1 MKYRLYKDVIPEY
14 SALQQILYNRG
25 ISLEEQKQWL
35 KAGWEDIYPWQN
47 LAENKMK
54 EACKAIYN
62 CIDRDLN
69 VQVVQDSDCD
79 GWTSTAII
87 LNYFYDIY
95 PDWATK
101 HLSYI
106 SHAGKEHG
114 LSDIMDKI
122 DCDVLISPDG
132 GTNDWE
138 QHQALAA
145 KGIICI
151 VLDHH
156 EVENVEL
163 IDSSPAIII
172 NVQLEDYPN
181 KALTGAGVAYKFI
194 QAYEQLY
201 VYGEVNGGQIVIPDH
216 TLDLIDLCALGNC
229 GDMADY
235 RELEIRAIMDIG
247 LSNIRNPFFFA
258 MTKKN
263 DYSIQKMN
271 GINYYST
278 AFYVV
283 PFINACVRS
292 GTMEEK
298 DMVFKAMLTQYAFDD
313 VESSKRGEK
322 GQLVPRYGEA
332 VTVAERVKR
341 RQTKLQDESM
351 ELLENKI
358 EEENLLDNAIILCL
372 CEPGEVEKNI
382 AGLCANKI
390 QAKYQKPA
398 AILTYSKT
406 INDDEPYYRGS
417 MRNYSLS
424 PIQNLKDELE
434 KTEEIEFCAGHQ
446 GAAGLGIALSHV
458 GSFLKKINEQYSDI
472 DQTPIYWVDYIW
484 NSRTIDSGK
493 ILDIGGLNIYGQE
506 IPESLVAVE
515 DIVLNPSMITLM
527 GLEKG
532 HPTIKITVNGVSII
546 KFKASEELYEQMC
559 QENMVLTVVGK
570 SAINEWNGTVTPQ
583 ILVEDFE
590 LREEWIF

>member
-1 MKYRLYKDVIPEY
+1 MKYKLYKDTIPEY

-25 ISLEEQKQWL
+25 IPIEKQKEWL
-35 KAGWEDIYPWQN
+35 NAGWKQIYDWTELSPQKMEDACN
-47 LAENKMK
+47 LLYEKIQSN
-54 EACKAIYN
+54 ECV
-62 CIDRDLN
+62 LFN
-69 VQVVQDSDCD
+69 VDPDVD
-79 GWTSTAII
+79 GFTSSAII
-87 LNYFYDIY
+87 INYLYDRF
-95 PDWATK
+95 PDWASD
-101 HLSYI
+101 HIGYI
-106 SHAGKEHG
+106 LHSGKEHG
-114 LSDIMDKI
+114 LKDIIEEIFTDYPDTKLVICPDSSSNDWNEHQQLKQAGI
-122 DCDVLISPDG
+122 DC
-132 GTNDWE
+132 
-138 QHQALAA
+138 
-145 KGIICI
+145 IC
-151 VLDHH
+151 LDHH
-156 EVENVEL
+156 EIENVEL
-163 IDSSPAIII
+163 IDSDPAIIV

-194 QAYEQLY
+194 SAFE
-201 VYGEVNGGQIVIPDH
+201 
-216 TLDLIDLCALGNC
+216 DLIVHGNQPTEFMDLCALGNI
-229 GDMADY
+229 GDMGNY
-235 RELEIRAIMDIG
+235 KELEIRAIVNVG
-247 LSNIRNPFFFA
+247 LSDIRNPFFYSMA
-258 MTKKN
+258 KKN
-263 DYSIQKMN
+263 DFSIQKMN
-271 GINYYST
+271 GINYYSM

-283 PFINACVRS
+283 PFINAICRS
-292 GTMEEK
+292 GIIGEK
-298 DMVFKAMLTQYAFDD
+298 KTVFEAMLTQYTFDD
-313 VESSKRGEK
+313 VPSSKRGEK
-322 GQLVPRYGEA
+322 GKSVPLYEEA
-332 VTVAERVKR
+332 VTIAERVKR

-358 EEENLLDNAIILCL
+358 EEENLLNNAIILCL

-382 AGLCANKI
+382 SGLCANKI

-458 GSFLKKINEQYSDI
+458 GSFLEKFNSQYSDI
-472 DQTPIYWVDYIW
+472 DQTPVYWVDYIW
-484 NSRTIDSGK
+484 NSRTIDSRK

-506 IPESLVAVE
+506 VPESLVAVE
-515 DIVLNPSMITLM
+515 NIALNPSMITLM

-583 ILVEDFE
+583 ILVEDFD

>member
-1 MKYRLYKDVIPEY
+1 MKYKLYKDVVPEY

-25 ISLEEQKQWL
+25 IPIEKQKQWL
-35 KAGWEDIYPWQN
+35 NAGWNDIYHWQELAKDKMREGCRIVYKAIQQN
-47 LAENKMK
+47 L
-54 EACKAIYN
+54 
-62 CIDRDLN
+62 D
-69 VQVVQDSDCD
+69 VQVVIDPDVD
-79 GWTSTAII
+79 GYTSAAII
-87 LNYFYDIY
+87 INYFYELY
-95 PDWATK
+95 PDWVTE
-101 HLSYI
+101 HMSYI
-106 SHAGKEHG
+106 HHAGKEHG

-145 KGIICI
+145 KGITCI
-151 VLDHH
+151 ILDHH
-156 EVENVEL
+156 TVEDVEL

-181 KALTGAGVAYKFI
+181 KALTGAGVSWKFI
-194 QAYEQLY
+194 FAYESLY
-201 VYGEVNGGQIVIPDH
+201 GIYKNLNLKGGNFCYAPQ
-216 TLDLIDLCALGNC
+216 LIDLCALGNC
-229 GDMADY
+229 GDMADL
-235 RELEIRAIMDIG
+235 RELEIRAIMNVG

-258 MTKKN
+258 MAKKN

-278 AFYVV
+278 AFYIV

-322 GQLVPRYGEA
+322 GQLVPRYDEA
-332 VTVAERVKR
+332 VTIAERVKR

-358 EEENLLDNAIILCL
+358 EDENLLDNAIILCL

-382 AGLCANKI
+382 QGLVANKL

-398 AILTYSKT
+398 AVLTYSKT
-406 INDDEPYYRGS
+406 IDDDEPYYRGS

-424 PIQNLKDELE
+424 PVHDLKSELE
-434 KTEEIEFCAGHQ
+434 RTNEIEFCAGHAA
-446 GAAGLGIALSHV
+446 AAGFGIALSHV
-458 GSFLKKINEQYSDI
+458 GSFLEKFNSQYSDI
-472 DQTPIYWVDYIW
+472 DQTPVYWVDYIW

-515 DIVLNPSMITLM
+515 NIALNPSMITLM
-527 GLEKG
+527 SPDK
-532 HPTIKITVNGVSII
+532 HPTLKIQLGDVSVI
-546 KFKASEELYEQMC
+546 KFKSSQEEYEEFC
-559 QENMVLTVVGK
+559 GENKVLDIVCK
-570 SAINEWNGTVTPQ
+570 CNINEWQGNISPQ
-583 ILVEDFE
+583 LLVEDFD